1 MYFNLAKGLLTV
13 LMSWTCVTP
22 LLLLRRAVLQR
33 CPGLPELAAAL
44 ALLLPQPFI
53 IYSVLCPLDLL
64 FILLQEEL
72 DRGACVRLLVVLDS
86 GDSCQGGHHI
96 RLVTAVTL
104 LH

>member
-22 LLLLRRAVLQR
+22 LLLLTRAVLQL
-33 CPGLPELAAAL
+33 CPGLPELTAAL

-53 IYSVLCPLDLL
+53 IYGVLCPLDLL

-72 DRGACVRLLVVLDS
+72 DRGACVLLIVVLDS
-86 GDSCQGGHHI
+86 SEEEEGCNTCPGH
-96 RLVTAVTL
+96 
-104 LH
+104 